1 MPVRMK
7 VAVIDVG
14 FNSLKMV
21 KYKVEPDGTAKAYGQ
36 LGVMAKLGEGLASTG
51 YLGNEPI
58 SRTIDALRLCRETAS
73 LEGIDHVLL
82 IGTSPV
88 REAAN
93 REEFLK
99 RVLEETGLKMRVL
112 SGNEEAMYGILGA
125 LRSVEEGNVLFFDL
139 GGGSLELT
147 YAEKFRIRRILSLPL
162 GSLKLT
168 SNYAGK
174 DGKYSRKDRAK
185 MTKRIAQLLPSR
197 RELGLDKDAVLVGTG
212 GTVRAM
218 ARFDQDEVDYPFD
231 KVHNY
236 SIGFESVQRM
246 CRDLFKL
253 RPEELDRVEAV
264 GEGRSETVAAGAL
277 VVKTLMKRLD
287 FGRVI
292 ASTHGLRD
300 GILTEFLEGGAR
312 SASGIAQ
319 REDIERLLVRPQPP
333 AVMAGNVDLLQC
345 LERNALI
352 DGREKKILSLAAARG
367 MSPDCIEADADA
379 VFGVLMSEDLP
390 VSHEDQLLMAISLV
404 RARRPRTANWLA
416 RKYRSSLSRDFK
428 LVKKLGACIRL
439 MEVLDRS
446 GAQFRVAFS
455 GGLRVSIVESH
466 GPFPLE
472 LARMAALGLS
482 SAVGRPVTIFVGV
495 KDRERHAGL
504 VKVRN

>member
-1 MPVRMK
+1 LARMK

-36 LGVMAKLGEGLASTG
+36 LGVMAKLGEGLESTG

-73 LEGIDHVLL
+73 LEAIDHVLL

-99 RVLEETGLKMRVL
+99 RVLEETGLRMRVL
-112 SGNEEAMYGILGA
+112 SGNEEALYGILGA

-168 SNYAGK
+168 SNYSEK
-174 DGKYSRKDRAK
+174 DGKFSRKDRAK
-185 MTKRIAQLLPSR
+185 MAKHIAQLLPSR
-197 RELGLDKDAVLVGTG
+197 RELGLDKDTVLVGTG

-218 ARFDQDEVDYPFD
+218 ARFDQDETDYPFD

-236 SIGFESVQRM
+236 SVGFESVQRM
-246 CRDLFKL
+246 SREFFKL
-253 RPEELDRVEAV
+253 KPEELDRVEAV
-264 GEGRSETVAAGAL
+264 GEGRSETIAAGAL

-287 FGRVI
+287 FARVTV
-292 ASTHGLRD
+292 STHGLRD
-300 GILTEFLEGGAR
+300 GILTEFLGGGVR
-312 SASGIAQ
+312 STSGVAQ
-319 REDIERLLVRPQPP
+319 KEDIERLLARPELP
-333 AVMAGNVDLLQC
+333 ADRAGNADLLQC
-345 LERNALI
+345 LERNGLI
-352 DGREKKILSLAAARG
+352 DEREKKILSLAAVRG
-367 MSPDCIEADADA
+367 MSPDSVEADADA
-379 VFGVLMSEDLP
+379 VFGILMSEDLP
-390 VSHEDQLLMAISLV
+390 ISHEDQLLLAISLV

-416 RKYRSSLSRDFK
+416 RKYKSVLSRDIK

-439 MEVLDRS
+439 MDVLDRS
-446 GAQFRVAFS
+446 GAQFRVAYS

-472 LARMAALGLS
+472 LARIAALAFSTAIGK
-482 SAVGRPVTIFVGV
+482 PVTIFVGV

>member
-1 MPVRMK
+1 MK

-36 LGVMAKLGEGLASTG
+36 LGVMAKLGEGLERTG

-73 LEGIDHVLL
+73 LESIDHVLL

-99 RVLEETGLKMRVL
+99 RVQEETGLRMRVL
-112 SGNEEAMYGILGA
+112 TGNEEALYGILGA
-125 LRSVEEGNVLFFDL
+125 LRSVEGGNVLFFDL

-147 YAEKFRIRRILSLPL
+147 YAERFRIRRILSLPL

-168 SNYAGK
+168 SNYSGK
-174 DGKYSRKDRAK
+174 DGKFSRKDRAK
-185 MTKRIAQLLPSR
+185 MAKYIAQLLPSR
-197 RELGLDKDAVLVGTG
+197 RELGVDKDTVLVGTG

-218 ARFDQDEVDYPFD
+218 ARFEQDEVDYPFD

-236 SIGFESVQRM
+236 SVGLESVQRM
-246 CRDLFKL
+246 SREFFKL
-253 RPEELDRVEAV
+253 KPGELDRVEAI
-264 GEGRSETVAAGAL
+264 GEGRSETIAAGSL

-287 FGRVI
+287 FGRMTV
-292 ASTHGLRD
+292 STHGLRD
-300 GILTEFLEGGAR
+300 GVLTEFLEGGVH
-312 SASGIAQ
+312 SSTGIAQ
-319 REDIERLLVRPQPP
+319 REDIERLLARPESPP
-333 AVMAGNVDLLQC
+333 GTPGNMDLLQC
-345 LERNALI
+345 LERNGLI
-352 DGREKKILSLAAARG
+352 DRREKRILSLAAARG
-367 MSPDCIEADADA
+367 RSPDCCEADADA
-379 VFGVLMSEDLP
+379 VFGILMSEDLP
-390 VSHEDQLLMAISLV
+390 IGHEDQLLLAISLV
-404 RARRPRTANWLA
+404 RARRPRTANWLS
-416 RKYRSSLSRDFK
+416 RKYRSTLSRDAK
-428 LVKKLGACIRL
+428 LAKKLGAAIRL
-439 MEVLDRS
+439 MEILDQSKAR
-446 GAQFRVAFS
+446 FRVAYS
-455 GGLRVSIVESH
+455 GGLRVSVVESD

-472 LARMAALGLS
+472 LARMAALALS
-482 SAVGRPVTIFVGV
+482 SSIGKPVTIFVGV

>member
-1 MPVRMK
+1 MK
-7 VAVIDVG
+7 VAIIDVG

-21 KYKVEPDGTAKAYGQ
+21 KYKIEPDGTPKAYGQ
-36 LGVMAKLGEGLASTG
+36 LGVMAKLGEGLERTG

-73 LEGIDHVLL
+73 LESIDHVLL

-112 SGNEEAMYGILGA
+112 SGNEEALYGVLGA
-125 LRSVEEGNVLFFDL
+125 LRSVEDGNVLFFDL

-147 YAEKFRIRRILSLPL
+147 YAEKSRIRRILSLPL

-174 DGKYSRKDRAK
+174 DGKFSRKDRAK
-185 MTKRIAQLLPSR
+185 MTKFISQLLPSR
-197 RELGLDKDAVLVGTG
+197 RELGLDKDTLLVGTG

-218 ARFDQDEVDYPFD
+218 ARFDQDEIEYPFD

-236 SIGFESVQRM
+236 SVGFESVQHM
-246 CRDLFKL
+246 SRDFFKL
-253 RPEELDRVEAV
+253 KHEELDKVEAV
-264 GEGRSETVAAGAL
+264 GEGRSETIAGGAL

-287 FGRVI
+287 FGRVTV
-292 ASTHGLRD
+292 STHGLRD
-300 GILTEFLEGGAR
+300 GILTEFLEGGVR
-312 SASGIAQ
+312 SPSGIAQ
-319 REDIERLLVRPQPP
+319 REAIERLLARPEPQ
-333 AVMAGNVDLLQC
+333 AHLAGVADLLQC
-345 LERNALI
+345 LERNGLI
-352 DGREKKILSLAAARG
+352 DERERKILALAAARG
-367 MSPDCIEADADA
+367 RSPDCIEADADA
-379 VFGVLMSEDLP
+379 LFGVLMSEDLP
-390 VSHEDQLLMAISLV
+390 LSHEDQLLLAVSLV

-416 RKYRSSLSRDFK
+416 RKYKSSLSRD
-428 LVKKLGACIRL
+428 VKAVRKLGAYIRL
-439 MEVLDRS
+439 VEILDRS
-446 GAQFRVAFS
+446 GAQFRVAYS
-455 GGLRVSIVESH
+455 GGLRVSVVESH
-466 GPFPLE
+466 SPFPLE
-472 LARMAALGLS
+472 LARMAALALS
-482 SAVGRPVTIFVGV
+482 SVIGKPVTIFVGV